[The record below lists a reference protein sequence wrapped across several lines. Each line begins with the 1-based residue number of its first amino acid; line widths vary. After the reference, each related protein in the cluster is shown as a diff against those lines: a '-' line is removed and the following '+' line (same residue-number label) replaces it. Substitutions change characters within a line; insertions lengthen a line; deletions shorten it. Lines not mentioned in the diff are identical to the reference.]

1 MTTLDIPR
9 TRITVEHQPAIIVRA
24 ATRTAVLD
32 RRPALA
38 IRAPRELRITT
49 GRQGPRGRPGTAE
62 GYLHQQPSPSTN
74 WTIAHNLA
82 YRPSVELRTI
92 GGVLMDGQVTH
103 VSDNLITVAFA
114 YALAGSAR
122 LL

>member
-9 TRITVEHQPAIIVRA
+9 TRITVERRPAIVVRA
-24 ATRTAVLD
+24 ATRATLVD

-62 GYLHQQPSPSTN
+62 GYLHQQPAPATN
-74 WTIAHNLA
+74 WTIPHNLA
-82 YRPSVELRTI
+82 YRPSVELRTV

>member
-1 MTTLDIPR
+1 MSTIDIPR
-9 TRITVEHQPAIIVRA
+9 TRITVEHRPAIVVRA
-24 ATRTAVLD
+24 TARTTVLD
-32 RRPALA
+32 RRPALS

-62 GYLHQQPSPSTN
+62 GYLHQQAAPSTS

-82 YRPSVELRTI
+82 YRPSVELRTV

-103 VSDNLITVAFA
+103 VSDNLVTVAFA